1 MVEEASAICTTVPS
15 AGVLEGLRIP
25 PDTSPSLA
33 TRDTATV
40 DGFDLNKSDAPS
52 ALDEL
57 SERLTLLQQ
66 RLYGEDQ
73 RALLVILQGMD
84 TSGKDGTIKNVFRGI
99 TATGIEATSF
109 RAPADNELAHDFLW
123 RVHAACP
130 RRGRIG
136 VFNRSH
142 YEDVVAARV
151 RSAMKTERVEQRFR
165 HINEFERLL
174 TDEGTIVVKAFLSIS
189 KDEQRERL
197 QARLDDP
204 EKRWKFR
211 VADLDDRARWDDFV
225 AAYDQAIAATSTE
238 IAPWYVVPADK
249 KWLRNVLVAR
259 IVLDALERMNP
270 QLPPD
275 DPALSDVEIT

>member
-1 MVEEASAICTTVPS
+1 M
-15 AGVLEGLRIP
+15 LEGLRIP
-25 PDTSPSLA
+25 ASTSPSLA
-33 TRDTATV
+33 TRNTAAV
-40 DGFDLNKSDAPS
+40 EGLELKKSDAPA
-52 ALDEL
+52 ALEEL
-57 SERLTLLQQ
+57 GERLALLQQ
-66 RLYGEDQ
+66 RLYAEDQ
-73 RALLVILQGMD
+73 RSLLLVLQGMD

-99 TATGIEATSF
+99 TATGIETTSF

-123 RVHAACP
+123 RVHAVCP
-130 RRGRIG
+130 PRGRIG

-142 YEDVVAARV
+142 YEDVVAVRV

-174 TDEGTIVVKAFLSIS
+174 TDEGTTVVKVFLNIS

-197 QARLDDP
+197 QARLSDP

-225 AAYDQAIAATSTE
+225 GAYDQAIAATSTE

-249 KWLRNVLVAR
+249 KWLRNVVVAR
-259 IVLDALERMNP
+259 IVLDALERMDP
-270 QLPPD
+270 KLPPD
-275 DPALSDVEIT
+275 DPALPDVEVS